1 MSTQKPSVLIKDIDM
16 NKITYLKAG
25 KGGKLVYNYG
35 TENDENIQEFK
46 FSTNTMYSPFGINEN
61 QSKFSPHLE
70 YSISASVNA
79 SEMDNAVATRE
90 SLELLDR
97 RIEDI
102 IKEKSGSLNLQDDYV
117 YFSFYKNSGNYPKLI
132 KFSFPRDTHGN
143 FKTTVFDNDKKKI
156 PLSDSN
162 ISDIFKKG
170 SLFKISVINKKIWTY
185 NGKVGTIWD
194 IDQVKLI
201 KNDDA
206 NQQRKNDNGNDDV
219 SIEETNPT
227 QINSCIMLD

>member
-1 MSTQKPSVLIKDIDM
+1 MSKQQTPSVLIKDIDI
-16 NKITYLKAG
+16 NKITFSKVG

-35 TENDENIQEFK
+35 TENDEQKHEFK

-61 QSKFSPHLE
+61 QSKYSSHLE

-79 SEMDNAVATRE
+79 SDMENAVSTRE
-90 SLELLDR
+90 ILELIDHK
-97 RIEDI
+97 IEDI
-102 IKEKSGSLNLQDDYV
+102 IKEKSEVLNLQDDYS

-143 FKTTVFDNDKKKI
+143 FKTTVFDDDKKKV

-162 ISDIFKKG
+162 ISEIFKKG
-170 SLFKISVINKKIWTY
+170 SLFRISAVNKKIWAF
-185 NGKVGTIWD
+185 NGKVGTIWE

-201 KNDDA
+201 KGNEINNDD
-206 NQQRKNDNGNDDV
+206 DNASV
-219 SIEETNPT
+219 EETNPVKIST
-227 QINSCIMLD
+227 CIMLDD